1 MNYIWKEWKEQS
13 RGKGI
18 WLALA
23 MVILLSIFILLEA
36 RTLPS
41 EHGFT
46 VFLLSLYEMNIF
58 ILPLLSIFIASF
70 SIIQEK
76 ELKTLMILT
85 TKKESFLSF
94 LAKKSIAVQSV
105 IIGVFIVWYFVFAVV
120 MKFFFYF
127 NVGQFMAFL
136 VSIVFLLII
145 FNQIGLFLGS
155 ICNTRMQLIGANIFT
170 WFLFV
175 YLADLLF
182 LYLLPTVTYDNVQLF
197 SIFFFLDPIHAIPFY
212 LETSLGVFSTDH
224 MSRLMEKM
232 VWASPVIFIVID
244 VIVWVALSFVFS
256 ILLKGKGDRV

>member
-23 MVILLSIFILLEA
+23 MVILLSVFILLEA
-36 RTLPS
+36 RSLPS
-41 EHGFT
+41 EQGFT
-46 VFLLSLYEMNIF
+46 VFLLSLFEMNVF

-85 TKKESFLSF
+85 TKRESFQSF
-94 LAKKSIAVQSV
+94 LLKKSAAVQAV
-105 IIGVFIVWYFVFAVV
+105 ILGVFIAWYFVFAVI
-120 MKFFFYF
+120 MKFYFYF
-127 NVGQFMAFL
+127 NVSYFIAFL
-136 VSIVFLLII
+136 LSVIFLIII
-145 FNQIGLFLGS
+145 FNQIGILLGS
-155 ICNTRMQLIGANIFT
+155 ICHTRMQLIGANIFT

-182 LYLLPTVTYDNVQLF
+182 LYILPTVSYDNVQTF

-212 LETSLGVFSTDH
+212 LETSLGVISTDH

-232 VWASPVIFIVID
+232 VWASPVLFLVID
-244 VIVWVALSFVFS
+244 VIFWVALSFVLS
-256 ILLKGKGDRV
+256 ILLKRKGERI